1 MMPRVD
7 APLTKARIYVYYGD
21 HAPPH
26 FHVVGPDTDVLIDL
40 RSLQVIR
47 GRYTRHALAEA
58 IAWAADN
65 LTTLWSEWRR
75 CNERD

>member
-1 MMPRVD
+1 MPRVD
-7 APLTKARIYVYYGD
+7 APLTKAAIYVYYDD

-26 FHVVGPDTDVLIDL
+26 FHVLGPDTDVLIDL
-40 RSLQVIR
+40 RTLQVMR
-47 GRYTRHALAEA
+47 GRYTRQALAEA